1 MFCDNCGNEIEN
13 DINFCPKCGMKIEW
27 KEEEKSPNDITGE
40 IDSNEVLK
48 QILLSKGKEDSEK
61 TEIGQGNNLK
71 KKKPK
76 KKKKKLK
83 VIIILIIIAAIIG
96 GGSYEAIAYKNK
108 IKNQIALVNSDI
120 NSGNLTQANSDLQT
134 LQNMGGPF
142 VTSEVSS
149 LTTSIKDAQSYAN
162 DIQQI
167 NNAITN
173 KDTQTATNL
182 IKELEG
188 KDLPT
193 NIKGELATAT
203 SNLTTLMAQIENEN
217 LTAEKSKVEQ
227 QLQDVISSISV
238 SSSSGYTISTMTPEE
253 LTTTLNTY
261 FKNSAKDTNLAV
273 LTSDQLSSINS
284 SKDNTDLQD
293 QIKSNLK
300 TDYSGATAYVVGY
313 SIDDENTLQKTT
325 ITINDEPAYIVKY
338 QLISDIGTDNGYG
351 VTFVSATGSVYTA
364 EEVYNAMVNN
374 KLSSSGYIFGYN
386 SLLKSS
392 KSVATSFKNA
402 GYKSKDGNITYYPS

>member
-13 DINFCPKCGMKIEW
+13 DVNFCPKCGMRIEP

-48 QILLSKGKEDSEK
+48 QILLSKSKEDSEEAK
-61 TEIGQGNNLK
+61 FGQGNDLK

-76 KKKKKLK
+76 KKKKLK
-83 VIIILIIIAAIIG
+83 VVIILIIIIVLISG
-96 GGSYEAIAYKNK
+96 GTYEAISYKNK
-108 IKNQIALVNSDI
+108 IESQIAKVNSDI
-120 NSGNLTQANSDLQT
+120 NSGNLTQANSDLAT

-193 NIKGELATAT
+193 NIKSELATAT

-261 FKNSAKDTNLAV
+261 FKNSAKNTDLAI
-273 LTSDQLSSINS
+273 LTSDQLSSISS

-313 SIDDENTLQKTT
+313 SIDNENTLQKTT

-402 GYKSKDGNITYYPS
+402 GYKSKDGTITYYPS

>member
-13 DINFCPKCGMKIEW
+13 DVNFCPKCGMRIEH

-48 QILLSKGKEDSEK
+48 QILLSKSKEESEETK
-61 TEIGQGNNLK
+61 VGQDYNLK
-71 KKKPK
+71 KRKPK

-83 VIIILIIIAAIIG
+83 VLIILIIIIAIIG
-96 GGSYEAIAYKNK
+96 GGTYEAIAYKNK
-108 IKNQIALVNSDI
+108 IESQISKVNSDI
-120 NSGNLTQANSDLQT
+120 NSGNLTQANSDLET

-142 VTSEVSS
+142 VTSEVST
-149 LTTSIKDAQSYAN
+149 LTTDIKNAQSYAD
-162 DIQQI
+162 DIQEI

-193 NIKGELATAT
+193 NIKSELAQAT

-273 LTSDQLSSINS
+273 LTSDQLNSINS
-284 SKDNTDLQD
+284 SKNNTDLQD

-402 GYKSKDGNITYYPS
+402 GYKSKDGTITYYPS